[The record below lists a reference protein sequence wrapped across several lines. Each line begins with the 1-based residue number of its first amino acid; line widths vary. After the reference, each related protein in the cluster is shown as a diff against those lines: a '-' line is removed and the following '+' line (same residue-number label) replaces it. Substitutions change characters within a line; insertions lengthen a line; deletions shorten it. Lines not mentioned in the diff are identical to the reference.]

1 METGQTNRSGHL
13 VWGGCD
19 CVELAATFG
28 TPLYVMDQDIMLA
41 RMRRYLDAGRAAYSG
56 FGVAYAGKAFLCG
69 ALVQLVSRE
78 GLWLDVVSGGELQL
92 ALSAGMPPERIIFH
106 GNNKSLDELQL
117 GMEAGVGRFAVDNDI
132 ELERLSRLAV
142 AAGRNARILVRV
154 TPGISP
160 HTHRAIQTGQVDSKF
175 GFPIAGG
182 MAMSAIRKACQ
193 LPGLELI
200 GLHSHIGS
208 QIHYLAPFRAAARA
222 AAKLAWEAWHETGF
236 LAQEINLGG
245 GWAAD
250 YLPGPDGVAPLEV
263 YLAGVVSGFR
273 AAWRRHGTAGVPLGA
288 GGLAGAGVG
297 AAAGAGAGGTTNT
310 GGRRFAWPRLFI
322 EPGRSIV
329 AEAGITLYTVGATK
343 PIDGHD
349 PYVMIDGGMA
359 DNPRPALYGAKYH
372 AILANRATEQPT
384 RTYTLAGKACESGDI
399 LIRGLALPAARPGDL
414 VAVFTTGAYNHS
426 MSSNYNRLTRPAI
439 VFAGGGHARLVV
451 RRETYGDLLRCDLV
465 AGAGDLAETAEAEA
479 RAPRRLIAVG
489 RDPVAE

>member
-1 METGQTNRSGHL
+1 M

-41 RMRRYLDAGRAAYSG
+41 RMRRYVEAGRAAYPG
-56 FGVAYAGKAFLCG
+56 FGIAYAGKAFLCG

-106 GNNKSLDELQL
+106 GNNKSLEELQL
-117 GMEAGVGRFAVDNDI
+117 GLDAGVRRFVVDNDV

-142 AAGRNARILVRV
+142 AAGRTARILVRV

-160 HTHRAIQTGQVDSKF
+160 HTHRAIQTGQIDSKF

-182 MAMSAIRKACQ
+182 MAMAAIRKACQ
-193 LPGLELI
+193 LAGLELI

-208 QIHYLAPFRAAARA
+208 QIHDLAPFRAAARA

-236 LAQEINLGG
+236 LATEINLGG
-245 GWAAD
+245 GWASD
-250 YLPGPDGVAPLEV
+250 YLPGPDGVAPPEV
-263 YLAGVVSGFR
+263 FLAGVVSAFK
-273 AAWRRHGTAGVPLGA
+273 AAWRRHGTAGVAL
-288 GGLAGAGVG
+288 GVG
-297 AAAGAGAGGTTNT
+297 GPSGT
-310 GGRRFAWPRLFI
+310 GGPSGKRFTWPALFI

-343 PIDGHD
+343 PINGHD

-372 AILANRATEQPT
+372 AVLANRATEQPT

-399 LIRGLALPAARPGDL
+399 LIRGLALPAVRPGDL

-426 MSSNYNRLTRPAI
+426 MSSNYNRLARPAI

-451 RRETYGDLLRCDLV
+451 RRETYADLLRCDLV
-465 AGAGDLAETAEAEA
+465 AGVDDSAETEEAP
-479 RAPRRLIAVG
+479 APRRLVAAG